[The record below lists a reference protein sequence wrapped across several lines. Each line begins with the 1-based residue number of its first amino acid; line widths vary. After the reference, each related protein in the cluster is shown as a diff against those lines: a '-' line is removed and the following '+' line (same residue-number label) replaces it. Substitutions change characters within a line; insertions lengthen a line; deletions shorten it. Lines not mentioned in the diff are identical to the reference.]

1 MGGSPGW
8 RRFKSHLKEMAMR
21 KGIVAGGLA
30 ALLGILWAAP
40 AAAQGLPAG
49 VTKESIA
56 KGDEIFHG
64 SGLCFACHGNDAK
77 GAVGPNLTDD
87 QWLHSKGTYDDIV
100 KQILSG
106 VPKEQSKS
114 GNIMPPKGGSSISDD
129 EVKAVAAYVWSL
141 SHKVS

>member
-1 MGGSPGW
+1 MGNRIQNGW
-8 RRFKSHLKEMAMR
+8 MAL
-21 KGIVAGGLA
+21 ALCLA
-30 ALLGILWAAP
+30 AAAP
-40 AAAQGLPAG
+40 LAAQGLPAG

-87 QWLHSKGTYDDIV
+87 QWLHSKGSYDDIV
-100 KQILSG
+100 KQVMTG
-106 VPKEQSKS
+106 VPKEISKS

-129 EVKAVAAYVWSL
+129 EVKLVAAYVWSL
-141 SHKVS
+141 SHKTS